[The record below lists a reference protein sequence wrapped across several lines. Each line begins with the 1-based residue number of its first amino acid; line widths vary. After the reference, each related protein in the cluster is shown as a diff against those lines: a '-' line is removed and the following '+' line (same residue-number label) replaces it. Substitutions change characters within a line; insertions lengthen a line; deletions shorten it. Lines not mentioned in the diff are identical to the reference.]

1 MREHN
6 SASAGSKNVET
17 SAAPEA
23 YFPKAAQTRAPNWR
37 PAMRFGSWRWLAIVL
52 MAAVA
57 ASLAGSP
64 WRAGSAATDFAS
76 NSATFNATEDT
87 TVNSKKPDLNYGQR
101 TTVQADWQPGIK
113 VALLRF
119 DLSSIPADA
128 TITLATIH
136 LYVTNSSDQA
146 GTLDQV
152 SGDWSEASTTWS
164 NAPQVGPL
172 VAAISGRAVSDRW
185 VQTEVTSGVE
195 GAGDADFYL
204 VSTSPDGIDYAS
216 SESFG
221 RSPTLTVEWLTPLAG
236 TAGGS
241 APAPVATSTPA
252 PTVAPTVEP
261 TPTSAPIQQTNPTAT
276 ASPTPQPTPTP
287 PPPSSS
293 SSHEG
298 RIRFLKKADGAMDKF
313 NTSSTW
319 QPVINARYQGMMMF
333 PPYSDRFT
341 FYTGEGFFYL
351 DAYAVYVNSGTNPAG
366 ANMTHVLRNSA
377 GAPCYIPW
385 GSPYTQY
392 AADVGNQDFRNR
404 MVNYI
409 KAKLAAFPQY
419 DGVYLDDVNLD
430 LSRVA
435 CSGGPIDPRTGQV
448 MTNDNWKRYFVE
460 FLEQV
465 RSSTTEKVAH
475 NTVWYLVPF
484 DDPYLAREIRAAD
497 YVEMEQG
504 FVDRGLTGS
513 GAFAWTRKMQFV
525 DLVHSLGANL
535 IDHDIQT
542 SSDVERD
549 YGLAN
554 YLLFSDGTD
563 FYSTFW
569 EALPDQDWTPYSI
582 NLGAALG
589 ARYQVGSSWRRDFT
603 GGYVIVN
610 PPPTRTAS
618 IVLGS
623 ATPVTATPTPTPT
636 PTATP
641 AATPT
646 PIPSPTVTP
655 QPTATIVPGCELYVR
670 IDGVDVAVGRIEVPC
685 INLIP

>member
-128 TITLATIH
+128 TITLATMH

-204 VSTSPDGIDYAS
+204 VSTSPDGVDYAS

-221 RSPTLTVEWLTPLAG
+221 QSPTLTVEWLTPLAG

-351 DAYAVYVNSGTNPAG
+351 DAYAIYVSSGSNPAG
-366 ANMTHVLRNSA
+366 ANMTHVLKDASGN
-377 GAPCYIPW
+377 PCYIPW

-430 LSRVA
+430 ISRVS
-435 CSGGPIDPRTGQV
+435 CSPIDPRTGQA
-448 MTNDNWKRYFVE
+448 MTNQNWRRYFAE
-460 FLEQV
+460 FLEQIRAAIPGNKIV
-465 RSSTTEKVAH
+465 H
-475 NTVWYLVPF
+475 NTVWYLLPF
-484 DDPYLAREIRAAD
+484 DDSYLTREIRAAD
-497 YVEMEQG
+497 YIEMEQG
-504 FVDRGLTGS
+504 FLDGGLTGGTGTYS
-513 GAFAWTRKMQFV
+513 WLNKMRFV
-525 DLVHSLGANL
+525 DLVHSQGAALLDQDLGMGNTEG
-535 IDHDIQT
+535 QK
-542 SSDVERD
+542 

-554 YLLFSDGTD
+554 YLLFANGAD
-563 FYSTFW
+563 FYSSFYG
-569 EALPDQDWTPYSI
+569 AGPDQSWSVYGAD
-582 NLGAALG
+582 LGSALG
-589 ARYQVGSSWRRDFT
+589 ARYLWNGLWRRDFER
-603 GGYVIVN
+603 GFALVN
-610 PPPTRTAS
+610 PPGSSTRSVSLGGTFSDLWGGAS
-618 IVLGS
+618 GS
-623 ATPVTATPTPTPT
+623 VNLSARQGTVFVT
-636 PTATP
+636 
-641 AATPT
+641 
-646 PIPSPTVTP
+646 
-655 QPTATIVPGCELYVR
+655 G
-670 IDGVDVAVGRIEVPC
+670 
-685 INLIP
+685 